1 MTNCVISLIINLI
14 NVCVNLKLKI
24 MAFRFRRNRLRPV
37 VPHPVND
44 VVQVSNVDENGVEL
58 VTFVSRPN
66 SEVAKTLPSCAD
78 YKLEELLKANVP
90 LQPVAANVL
99 DAVPSSEKIEDIV
112 TNIEKLDNS
121 NESVEPSNN

>member
-1 MTNCVISLIINLI
+1 
-14 NVCVNLKLKI
+14 
-24 MAFRFRRNRLRPV
+24 MAFRFRKNRLRAVIPQ
-37 VPHPVND
+37 PVND
-44 VVQVSNVDENGVEL
+44 VVQVSNVDDNGVEL

-99 DAVPSSEKIEDIV
+99 DSVPTAEKIDDIV
-112 TNIEKLDNS
+112 TNIEKLDGDNTDNS
-121 NESVEPSNN
+121 DYPVTDNPVTE

>member
-1 MTNCVISLIINLI
+1 
-14 NVCVNLKLKI
+14 
-24 MAFRFRRNRLRPV
+24 MAFRFRRIRLRPV
-37 VPHPVND
+37 VPQPVND

-58 VTFVSRPN
+58 VTF
-66 SEVAKTLPSCAD
+66 

-121 NESVEPSNN
+121 NESVEPSNI

>member
-1 MTNCVISLIINLI
+1 
-14 NVCVNLKLKI
+14 

>member
-1 MTNCVISLIINLI
+1 
-14 NVCVNLKLKI
+14 
-24 MAFRFRRNRLRPV
+24 MAFRFRRNMLRPV
-37 VPHPVND
+37 VPQPVND
-44 VVQVSNVDENGVEL
+44 VVQVSNVDDNGVEL

-66 SEVAKTLPSCAD
+66 SETAKTLPSCAD

-99 DAVPSSEKIEDIV
+99 DSVPSSEKIEDII

-121 NESVEPSNN
+121 NESVEPSNI

>member
-1 MTNCVISLIINLI
+1 MICAIYLIINSI

-24 MAFRFRRNRLRPV
+24 MAFRFRRNMLRPV
-37 VPHPVND
+37 VPQPVND
-44 VVQVSNVDENGVEL
+44 VVQVSNVDDNGVEL

-66 SEVAKTLPSCAD
+66 SETAKTLPSCAD

-99 DAVPSSEKIEDIV
+99 DSVPSSEKIEDII

-121 NESVEPSNN
+121 NESVEPSNI